1 MKFKGYSD
9 ETLLAQL
16 KGRFSVSYRIA
27 ADEQTALEMAKNICV
42 EQTVEFPAAHI
53 ECNAIHSDI
62 IGRLEQFEACEGGYR
77 ALISYSDQSATEEF
91 AQFFNVV
98 FGNSSLLPG
107 ITVASF
113 GSALIAALVLGLVNM
128 LVKPVLVLLTLPITI
143 VTLGLFLIVINALLF
158 WLVGSVLKGFQVNG
172 FWWAVGGAFL
182 YSIISGL
189 LTKLIP

>member
-1 MKFKGYSD
+1 MVAMILVWILNAVA
-9 ETLLAQL
+9 LLA
-16 KGRFSVSYRIA
+16 VAY
-27 ADEQTALEMAKNICV
+27 
-42 EQTVEFPAAHI
+42 
-53 ECNAIHSDI
+53 
-62 IGRLEQFEACEGGYR
+62 
-77 ALISYSDQSATEEF
+77 
-91 AQFFNVV
+91 
-98 FGNSSLLPG
+98 LLPG

-158 WLVGSVLKGFQVNG
+158 WFVGSVLKGFQVNG
-172 FWWAVGGAFL
+172 FWWAVGGAIL